1 VFRTSRQP
9 SLGNS
14 ERDEALTE
22 TVLTWLDRHG
32 ADPFFAYIHLIG
44 PHDPYDPPRAF
55 VDRFRDPSFG
65 DAPRPTKP
73 PGRVQSIFETAEQLD
88 ELTLKGLRA
97 QYDGAIAF
105 SDMLVGR
112 IVDRLEKRG
121 LLDRTLLVLVSD
133 HGEEFYEHRNW
144 RHGNQ
149 LYDEVIQVP
158 MIVRFPGRLEPE
170 RSKEPVMLVDVFPT
184 VLGLLGL
191 PNSLPTVDGRNAFD
205 PARSRQ
211 RPVFSEHWRFE
222 GGEYV
227 SRAVSRDG
235 MKLTETND
243 ATQGKRDAELYDLQ
257 ADPREQRNLLP
268 AAAGGQ
274 KAAADLKA
282 LLAAFEPEKPF
293 AVAPAVDVD
302 RSTEERL
309 RALGY

>member
-1 VFRTSRQP
+1 
-9 SLGNS
+9 
-14 ERDEALTE
+14 
-22 TVLTWLDRHG
+22 
-32 ADPFFAYIHLIG
+32 
-44 PHDPYDPPRAF
+44 
-55 VDRFRDPSFG
+55 
-65 DAPRPTKP
+65 
-73 PGRVQSIFETAEQLD
+73 
-88 ELTLKGLRA
+88 
-97 QYDGAIAF
+97 
-105 SDMLVGR
+105 
-112 IVDRLEKRG
+112 
-121 LLDRTLLVLVSD
+121 
-133 HGEEFYEHRNW
+133 
-144 RHGNQ
+144 
-149 LYDEVIQVP
+149 
-158 MIVRFPGRLEPE
+158 
-170 RSKEPVMLVDVFPT
+170 MLVDVFPT

-191 PNSLPTVDGRNAFD
+191 PNSLPTVDGRDAFD